1 MRLLARPCADE
12 YAERVAAL
20 LYIWITMAWLLPTL
34 LLLPR
39 ERRPEAARSISGE
52 PRRSS
57 RLSSSGAQ
65 QGGDDSGRASSDST
79 SLHSSR
85 FEPQNPTAH
94 RSAARIAAKVPAAV
108 ESKLRLLKCS
118 TAAAAGG
125 RGGGLRQNG
134 LCLLRWAA
142 TLVIVWE
149 ACCLLA
155 PLYSAPAE

>member
-1 MRLLARPCADE
+1 MRSPCAADE

-20 LYIWITMAWLLPTL
+20 LYVWIMLAWLLPTL

-52 PRRSS
+52 LRRSS
-57 RLSSSGAQ
+57 RLSSSEGRH
-65 QGGDDSGRASSDST
+65 GGDDGGRGSSGSSSQ
-79 SLHSSR
+79 HSSGTR
-85 FEPQNPTAH
+85 PQNP
-94 RSAARIAAKVPAAV
+94 SAQQSAVWLTSQVAASI

-118 TAAAAGG
+118 SAAAAGG
-125 RGGGLRQNG
+125 GGGGLRQNG
-134 LCLLRWAA
+134 LCLLRWGA

-155 PLYSAPAE
+155 PFYTAPAD